1 MSQPTDIHTLA
12 GAYTLDA
19 VDDLERAAFTRHLT
33 GCPACAQEVAELA
46 ETVAHL
52 AEETAVPS
60 PPGLRARVLR
70 EAARTPQ
77 VGPPPAVQ
85 AGQAAIVQSDRA
97 PAARTRRPTRW
108 RPWVAGIVAASVIA
122 AGAAATTYAVQDH
135 RVRQAERI
143 QAVLTA
149 PDAVTLTAPARGGGQ
164 VSMVLSPARDAAVV
178 VLSGLTTPDRA
189 HAYQLWLIRGGRPAS
204 AGVLTAGH
212 AGGARYIDRVRGADL
227 LGLTLEPAGGLP
239 DRRSPSSPRCH
250 YADRPGSD
258 VRVGAP
264 VANPASRSDPGAP
277 VRTRTA

>member
-12 GAYTLDA
+12 GAFALDA

-46 ETVAHL
+46 ETVARL
-52 AEETAVPS
+52 ADETAVPA

-77 VGPPPAVQ
+77 VRSARAIQ
-85 AGQAAIVQSDRA
+85 AGPAATVQVDRA
-97 PAARTRRPTRW
+97 PTARTRRATRW
-108 RPWVAGIVAASVIA
+108 RPWVAGTVAASVIA
-122 AGAAATTYAVQDH
+122 GGAAATTYVIHDR

-143 QAVLTA
+143 QTVLTA

-189 HAYQLWLIRGGRPAS
+189 HAYQLWLIRDGRPTS
-204 AGVLTAGH
+204 AGVLTAGN
-212 AGGARYIDRVRGADL
+212 AAGARYIDQVSGADL
-227 LGLTLEPAGGLP
+227 LGLTLEPAGGSTLP
-239 DRRSPSSPRCH
+239 SEPILARMPLR
-250 YADRPGSD
+250 
-258 VRVGAP
+258 
-264 VANPASRSDPGAP
+264 
-277 VRTRTA
+277 